1 MKKLF
6 IFMMCLMLSF
16 SLTGCSKYDVDG
28 TDWNGNS
35 GKFTD
40 CADGDI
46 LFRFHTFRLD
56 NDDYLYVDKE
66 TRVQY
71 LFINNG
77 NSYGSGCVV
86 LVDADGKPILYEG
99 ELE

>member
-6 IFMMCLMLSF
+6 IFACCLIFSF
-16 SLTGCSKYDVDG
+16 SLMGCSKYDVDN

-35 GKFTD
+35 GVFID
-40 CADGDI
+40 CPDGDI
-46 LFRFHTFRLD
+46 LSRFCTFRLD

-77 NSYGSGCVV
+77 NGYGSGCVA
-86 LVDADGKPILYEG
+86 LIDSDGKPLLYEG